1 MTTSSCEVVAAAAA
15 SETGDEAST
24 AAAVA
29 ASGGEGAGVVHQ
41 LEDEESLKMFVGQI
55 PRDWSE
61 IECRQLFDDFNCK
74 INSINV
80 LRDKKTGI
88 SRGE

>member
-1 MTTSSCEVVAAAAA
+1 MTSDDTSLTAGQTTTGVED
-15 SETGDEAST
+15 ETT
-24 AAAVA
+24 
-29 ASGGEGAGVVHQ
+29 
-41 LEDEESLKMFVGQI
+41 EESLKMFVGQI

-61 IECRQLFDDFNCK
+61 VYCRHLLLEFDVRIK
-74 INSINV
+74 EVNV